1 MRTEHQLQVARL
13 ALDTCG
19 SRGYVLAGSLALHVH
34 DVAGARDPD
43 DIDLFVNE
51 LLDDAEAVRG
61 QVTQALSAAG
71 YHVDELAA
79 WGRLPDV
86 ESTQNAYLR
95 VSHPQHGT
103 ARLQMICMAR
113 YLKPVERFGMPV
125 SAIGECL
132 YRKIESLQNRIEAKD
147 FIDLVLLRDHMS
159 QANADRYIRMYV
171 KAMAHYDGRPEG
183 EVARD
188 LYQAYVQV
196 AQIPDEAFSAYDYTS
211 AQAVEIRTT
220 ILAWADHSAPPSASL
235 RRDTALAAGSLPITY
250 QDVEAA
256 LHRMAH
262 DPSITR
268 LSDQQLSTRRAEATT
283 ELLQAVSDGHATAGP
298 QQRLQPISD
307 ELQRRATLTPQ
318 DRAAEDAVR
327 RAEASERMV
336 GGDPGRLGPHGVL
349 ARLRPPPPAPR
360 PPTRTAEVVRHQHNL
375 PPEQHT
381 PGGRQL

>member
-1 MRTEHQLQVARL
+1 MRTEQQLQVARL
-13 ALDTCG
+13 ALATCG

-71 YHVDELAA
+71 YHVDELVA
-79 WGRLPDV
+79 WGRLPDL
-86 ESTQNAYLR
+86 ESPQNAHLT

-113 YLKPVERFGMPV
+113 YLNPVERFGMPV

-132 YRKIESLQNRIEAKD
+132 YRKIESLQNRLEAKD

-171 KAMAHYDGRPEG
+171 QAMAHYDGRPEA

-196 AQIPDEAFSAYDYTS
+196 AQIPDEAFSVYDYTS

-220 ILAWADHSAPPSASL
+220 ILAWADHSAPPSDAM

-283 ELLQAVSDGHATAGP
+283 ELLQAVSDGHATTGP

-327 RAEASERMV
+327 RAEASERMG
-336 GGDPGRLGPHGVL
+336 GGDPGRFGPHAVL
-349 ARLRPPPPAPR
+349 QRLRPPSPAPR
-360 PPTRTAEVVRHQHNL
+360 LPTHTAGILRHQNHL
-375 PPEQHT
+375 PPEQHS